1 MLMVQLACPKCGFV
15 IEEYRADQLEA
26 DAQKQKRYQYLKKK
40 QALCPSCLTQ
50 TTKLEERRVDVE
62 ARPETA
68 APEVAKAEAP
78 VEVPRAAEAH
88 GPTPLC
94 DELERGPWPSHVTEL
109 KKTRYHLQMYE
120 ESLSRRQTQ
129 WGFGGYVSL
138 PGLQPAPRS
147 PRGPTSSACSR
158 PPATSTPPRCSVRY
172 ATSPTATPTGSSIS
186 TAREGTSRSWG
197 SPRSSCWKW

>member
-68 APEVAKAEAP
+68 APEGAKAVVEA
-78 VEVPRAAEAH
+78 PRAAEAPS
-88 GPTPLC
+88 PTPPC
-94 DELERGPWPSHVTEL
+94 
-109 KKTRYHLQMYE
+109 
-120 ESLSRRQTQ
+120 RR
-129 WGFGGYVSL
+129 
-138 PGLQPAPRS
+138 PGTS
-147 PRGPTSSACSR
+147 P
-158 PPATSTPPRCSVRY
+158 PPRCSVRS
-172 ATSPTATPTGSSIS
+172 ATSPTGMPTGSSIS
-186 TAREGTSRSWG
+186 TAREGTSRFWA
-197 SPRSSCWKW
+197 SPRSSCW